1 MTLALF
7 TQPPGPP
14 GAPGPLDGP
23 WRVAHAARDDGTQAV
38 FDAADFAAPAFD
50 DSAWEAVRLPH
61 LRHAT
66 FGSDTL
72 WYRRHVRLAPL
83 PGLRR
88 LLRLGGAFYQTR
100 VWLNGLELGEH
111 EGYFQPFGFDITDLV
126 HPGDNVLA
134 VRCRFPVE
142 AGAFKRKTA
151 VAGIFADWDCKPYPS
166 AYFPDLPAPNQW
178 TVPVGLWQPVT
189 LLASGP
195 VLIEAF
201 NVFPS
206 LPHTVWPATG
216 PLPALGPMPD
226 RAASADLRLALRL
239 RNLTAEPQTARLSVT
254 VAPANFAS
262 ANGGATSAAGEW
274 SLTLAPGEARVV
286 DHALVLD
293 QPRLWLPW
301 THGEPCLY
309 HARLGIETSAGVVS
323 ETAQTF
329 GVRELRAEIAPGRWD
344 WWLNGRRIFPKGSNY
359 VSDFYLDRVTPEGLR
374 RDLAL
379 ARGANLDLLRVH
391 AHIAPPELYRL
402 CDEQGLLVMCDF
414 PLIWTYG
421 YGLPPAEAAAFR
433 ASVLE
438 QAEAMVHLLGSHP
451 SIALWSLHNE
461 PPWTP
466 DGGFLGR
473 DIQQAGTNRDLDQAS
488 AARVRALDPS
498 RPAIPASGELDQHL
512 YHGWYTGAWR
522 DNRDLHPPFPTEF
535 GVQALPN
542 QASPVWATVNTHW
555 PIEPDDHSWAHAG
568 YQSIFWSRSGVGLPA
583 QYASLGEYIVES
595 QAYQAFFVRYVIDQ
609 WRRQKFNPTGGYIH
623 FLFTDGWPAI
633 TWSVLDYY
641 RLPKAGYQAL
651 AEASRPV
658 RLCLDL
664 EPAGEPQDEAEGGV
678 PSGFTLAHGFH
689 LAWPETGRIKLDLHL
704 VNDDYRLSGPVTI
717 RWWLQ
722 ARRAPGLRGLLRVLG
737 RLLPAGHFRADLPRA
752 DEGARRV
759 QSIQLP
765 APRPGAY
772 RFRVQTRQGRCLL
785 DENGFDFRVG
795 AEPARPHSVRRVPGF
810 LVNRVYQTGSLR
822 HTDEGFTFGLRN
834 PSTPVT
840 LQHLAALTVD
850 GQPIDPAQIDLV
862 LGAVT
867 RQVSTI
873 TPQAPF
879 DFPSGE
885 RLTIVVH
892 GRLLPPGAH
901 EVEITLQIL
910 GLGELSA
917 RLKDHLV

>member
-7 TQPPGPP
+7 TPPLGAP
-14 GAPGPLDGP
+14 GAPSAPVPLDAP
-23 WRVAHAARDDGTQAV
+23 WRVAQADGDEGALPAQ
-38 FDAADFAAPAFD
+38 AAPGFD
-50 DSAWEAVRLPH
+50 DSAWEEVRLPH

-72 WYRRHVRLAPL
+72 WYRQHISLAPL
-83 PGLRR
+83 AAAPARSPAPGLRR
-88 LLRLGGAFYQTR
+88 LLRLGGAFYQTH
-100 VWLNGLELGEH
+100 VWFNGVALGQH
-111 EGYFQPFGFDITDLV
+111 EGYFQPFGFDITDLAQ
-126 HPGDNVLA
+126 PGDNVLA
-134 VRCRFPVE
+134 VRCCFPVE

-178 TVPVGLWQPVT
+178 TVPLGLWQPAT

-206 LPHTVWPATG
+206 LPNAVWPAT
-216 PLPALGPMPD
+216 GPMPD
-226 RAASADLRLALRL
+226 RAARAELRLALRL
-239 RNLTAEPQTARLSVT
+239 RNLTSEPQTARLSVT
-254 VAPANFAS
+254 VAPSNFA
-262 ANGGATSAAGEW
+262 GAPGAATAAAGEW
-274 SLTLAPGEARVV
+274 SLSLAPGEAR
-286 DHALVLD
+286 ALDYTLALD
-293 QPRLWLPW
+293 EPRLWLPW

-309 HARLGIETSAGVVS
+309 QATLALATPAGAVS
-323 ETAQTF
+323 QASQTF
-329 GVRELRAEIAPGRWD
+329 GVRDLRAEIAPGRWD

-391 AHIAPPELYRL
+391 AHIGPPELYRL
-402 CDEQGLLVMCDF
+402 CDELGLLVMCDF
-414 PLIWTYG
+414 PLIWTYA
-421 YGLPPAEAAAFR
+421 YGLPPAEEAAFR
-433 ASVLE
+433 ANVLE

-466 DGGFLGR
+466 DGAFLGA
-473 DIQQAGTNRDLDQAS
+473 DIQQAGTNREMDRAS
-488 AARVRALDPS
+488 AARVRALDPT
-498 RPAIPASGELDQHL
+498 RPAIAASGELDQHL

-522 DNRDLHPPFPTEF
+522 DNRDLHPSFPTEF

-555 PIEPDDHSWAHAG
+555 PIESDDHTWAHAG
-568 YQSIFWSRSGVGLPA
+568 YQSIFWAQSGVGLPA
-583 QYASLGEYIVES
+583 QYASLAEYITES

-609 WRRQKFNPTGGYIH
+609 WRRQKFNPTGGYIQ

-641 RLPKAGYQAL
+641 RQPKAGYQAL

-658 RLCLDL
+658 RMCLDL
-664 EPAGEPQDEAEGGV
+664 EPDGPDEAAAG
-678 PSGFTLAHGFH
+678 SGLTLNHGFH
-689 LAWPETGRIKLDLHL
+689 LVWPEGGRIKLDLHL
-704 VNDDYRLSGPVTI
+704 VNDDYRLSGPVSV

-737 RLLPAGHFRADLPRA
+737 RLLPAGHFQAELPRA
-752 DEGARRV
+752 DERARLA
-759 QSIQLP
+759 QSIALP

-772 RFRVQTRQGRCLL
+772 RLRVQTRQGSRLL

-795 AEPARPHSVRRVPGF
+795 AEAARPHSVRRVPGF
-810 LVNRVYQTGSLR
+810 LINRVYQTGSLR
-822 HTDEGFTFGLRN
+822 HTDEGFTFALRN
-834 PSTPVT
+834 PTTPVT
-840 LQHLAALTVD
+840 LQHLSDFRVD
-850 GQPIDPAQIDLV
+850 GQSIAPAQVDLV

-867 RQVSTI
+867 RPVSTV

-910 GLGELSA
+910 GIGELAA
-917 RLKDHLV
+917 RMKDQLV

>member
-7 TQPPGPP
+7 TPPPGPP
-14 GAPGPLDGP
+14 GAPGPLDYP
-23 WRVAHAARDDGTQAV
+23 WRVAHAAS
-38 FDAADFAAPAFD
+38 DAGAEAAFAAPGFD
-50 DSAWEAVRLPH
+50 DAAWEAVRLPH

-72 WYRRHVRLAPL
+72 WYRQHVRLAPL
-83 PGLRR
+83 AGRRR

-100 VWLNGLELGEH
+100 VWLNGVELGEH

-126 HPGDNVLA
+126 QSGDNVLA
-134 VRCRFPVE
+134 VRCCFPVE

-166 AYFPDLPAPNQW
+166 AYFPDLPSQNEW

-189 LLASGP
+189 LQTSGP

-206 LPHTVWPATG
+206 LPGVDWPATG
-216 PLPALGPMPD
+216 PLPAH
-226 RAASADLRLALRL
+226 AASAHLRLALRL

-254 VAPANFAS
+254 VKPANFAS
-262 ANGGATSAAGEW
+262 GAGAATAAASEW
-274 SLTLAPGEARVV
+274 PLLLAPGEVRAV
-286 DHALVLD
+286 DYSLILD

-309 HARLGIETSAGVVS
+309 QARLGVETSAGVLS

-329 GVRELRAEIAPGRWD
+329 GVRELHAEIAPGRWE
-344 WWLNGRRIFPKGSNY
+344 WRLNGRRIFPKGSNY
-359 VSDFYLDRVTPEGLR
+359 VSDFYLDRVTPAGLG
-374 RDLAL
+374 RDLDL
-379 ARGANLDLLRVH
+379 ARGAHLDLLRVH
-391 AHIAPPELYRL
+391 AHIGHPDLYRL
-402 CDEQGLLVMCDF
+402 CDEHGLLLMCDF

-421 YGLPPAEAAAFR
+421 YGLPPAEEAAFR
-433 ASVLE
+433 ANVLQ
-438 QAEAMVHLLGSHP
+438 QAEDMVHLLGSHP

-466 DGGFLGR
+466 DGAFLGAE
-473 DIQQAGTNRDLDQAS
+473 IQQAGTNRAMDQAS
-488 AARVRALDPS
+488 AARVRALDPTRS
-498 RPAIPASGELDQHL
+498 AIAASGELDQHL

-522 DNRDLHPPFPTEF
+522 DNRDLHPSFPTEF

-542 QASPVWATVNTHW
+542 QDSPVWATVNTRW
-555 PIEPDDHSWAHAG
+555 PVEADDPTWAHAG
-568 YQSIFWSRSGVGLPA
+568 YQSIFWSQSGVGLPA
-583 QYASLGEYIVES
+583 QYPSLGEYIAES

-633 TWSVLDYY
+633 TWSVLDYD
-641 RLPKAGYQAL
+641 RLPKAAYQAL

-664 EPAGEPQDEAEGGV
+664 EPAGDAEGEAR
-678 PSGFTLAHGFH
+678 SGLTLSRGFH
-689 LAWPETGRIKLDLHL
+689 LTWPEAGRINLDLHL
-704 VNDDYRLSGPVTI
+704 VNDDYRLSGRVTI

-737 RLLPAGHFRADLPRA
+737 RLLPAGHFQVDLPHA
-752 DEGARRV
+752 DQPARRV
-759 QSIQLP
+759 ASIELP

-772 RFRVQTRQGRCLL
+772 RFVVQTRQAGRVL
-785 DENGFDFRVG
+785 DENSFAFRVG
-795 AEPARPHSVRRVPGF
+795 AEPAQPHHVRRVPGF
-810 LVNRVYQTGSLR
+810 LVNRVYQSGSLR
-822 HTDEGFTFGLRN
+822 HTNEGFTFALRN
-834 PSTPVT
+834 PTSPVT
-840 LQHLAALTVD
+840 LQHLSGFTVD
-850 GQPIDPAQIDLV
+850 GQPIDPAQVDLV
-862 LGAVT
+862 LGAAT
-867 RQVSTI
+867 RQVSTV

-910 GLGELSA
+910 GIGELA
-917 RLKDHLV
+917 AKLKDHLV